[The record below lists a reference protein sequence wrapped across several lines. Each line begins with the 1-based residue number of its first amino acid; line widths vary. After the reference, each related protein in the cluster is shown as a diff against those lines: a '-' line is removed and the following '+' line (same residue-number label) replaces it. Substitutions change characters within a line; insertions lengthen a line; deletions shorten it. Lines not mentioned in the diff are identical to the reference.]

1 MSNQKEP
8 ESLPFISRL
17 FVGVFNEFEAEV
29 VFAEKGMVSPREAH
43 PFLELIVFV
52 EGKFEVTYD
61 NIDEPEVVEAPALRE
76 IIAGTMH
83 QVTPLAAHNKAIVI
97 HPDRIE

>member
-1 MSNQKEP
+1 MNKQNES

-52 EGKFEVTYD
+52 EGKFEITYD
-61 NIDEPEVVEAPALRE
+61 NIDEPEVIVAPAMRE
-76 IIAGTMH
+76 ITAGTMH
-83 QVTPLAAHNKAIVI
+83 QVTPLADHNKAVII
-97 HPDRIE
+97 HPDRTE